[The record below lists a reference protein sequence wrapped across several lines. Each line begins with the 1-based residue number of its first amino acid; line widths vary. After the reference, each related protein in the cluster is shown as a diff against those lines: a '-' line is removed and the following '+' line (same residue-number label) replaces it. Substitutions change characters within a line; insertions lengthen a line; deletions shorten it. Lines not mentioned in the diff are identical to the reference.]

1 MKRPI
6 AVVTGGNRGL
16 GRETCRRLGAAGY
29 EVLLASRREPEGRS
43 AAEALAREGLAVA
56 WRPLDVGDPA
66 SIAAFAKK
74 LTAEAI
80 AIDALVNNAG
90 VYHEQLD
97 GRTAHETINVNF
109 HGPLRLTEALAPLL
123 APHARVVMV
132 SSGMG
137 ELVGLPAAMRS
148 RFEVPL
154 DLDALVNN
162 AGVYHEQLDGR
173 TAHETI
179 NVNFHGPLRLTGA
192 LAPLLAPHARVV
204 MVSSGMGELVGL
216 PAAMR
221 SRFEVPL
228 DLDALTRLEVA
239 FVAEV
244 ERGEHAHEGV
254 ALSYR
259 VSKCGLN
266 VLTRLLARALAARG
280 VVVNAVCPGWVRTDM
295 GGAGA
300 TRGIPEGAAGIVW
313 AATLPPG
320 GPTGGFFRDGRPIA
334 W

>member
-148 RFEVPL
+148 RFE
-154 DLDALVNN
+154 A
-162 AGVYHEQLDGR
+162 
-173 TAHETI
+173 
-179 NVNFHGPLRLTGA
+179 
-192 LAPLLAPHARVV
+192 
-204 MVSSGMGELVGL
+204 
-216 PAAMR
+216 
-221 SRFEVPL
+221 PL